1 MTGSRPSRASLVVT
15 IMRKDLIELSRDTV
29 WLVLT
34 PLVLVFA
41 ILIFW
46 LLPDSVDETLTI
58 GVYPASLA
66 ASLEGLALADGE
78 VGLRVIGFDDE
89 EALAAAVLGDGE
101 RAGGAVTAGLAFPTG
116 FLLRIMTSQPTEVRV
131 FVNADVPPEVRGALE
146 GGVREMAFMLA
157 GAPVPVTLL
166 PDDEMVLGVDRA
178 GAQVSLR
185 EQVRPLAVFFVLI
198 TESLALASLIAT
210 EVGSRTVAAII
221 ATPARVADVVIAKG
235 LTGTL
240 LAFSQALVLL
250 VVLQGLGTQ
259 PLVVL
264 SAVLLGS
271 LLVAAVS
278 LLAGAAGRDF
288 MTTLFIGVL
297 FLIPM
302 MIPAFALLFPGSASW
317 WMQSLPSFGV
327 LQALHGGATFG
338 LGFGDLSGA
347 FASALAWT
355 AGLFAIGGLVLAR
368 RVARS

>member
-1 MTGSRPSRASLVVT
+1 MSHPRASRAAIVMA
-15 IMRKDLIELSRDTV
+15 IMRKDLTELSRDKV

-41 ILIFW
+41 IAIFW
-46 LLPDSVDETLTI
+46 LLPDRVDETLRI
-58 GVYPASLA
+58 GVFPASLA
-66 ASLEGLALADGE
+66 ASLEQLALADGE

-89 EALAAAVLGDGE
+89 DALAAAVLGDDVPTDQ
-101 RAGGAVTAGLAFPTG
+101 RLTAGLAFPSG
-116 FLLRIMTSQPTEVRV
+116 FLLQIVTGRPTEVRV
-131 FVNADVPPEVRGALE
+131 FMDADVPPEVRGALE
-146 GGVREMAFMLA
+146 GGVRELAFMLA
-157 GAPVPVTLL
+157 RAPVPVTLL
-166 PDDEMVLGVDRA
+166 PEEEMVVGRDRA

-210 EVGSRTVAAII
+210 EVGSRTVAAIV

-250 VVLQGLGTQ
+250 VVLQALGTQ

-264 SAVLLGS
+264 AAVLLGA
-271 LLVAAVS
+271 LLVSGVS

-327 LQALHGGATFG
+327 LEALHGGATFG
-338 LGFGDLSGA
+338 LGFADLSGA

-355 AGLFAIGGLVLAR
+355 AGLFVLGGLVLAR
-368 RVARS
+368 RVARA